1 MSLYTA
7 VAADIQE
14 DSAKWSALAYLLRA
28 AEMEAT
34 RTLALAALGEQRFPG
49 PPREAIDR
57 LAVVVDPDFMKVRDE
72 MCPAGSLVTASVP
85 DEDFQNWVN
94 VVQEAAFRLGMA
106 IGARIGGAR

>member
-1 MSLYTA
+1 
-7 VAADIQE
+7 
-14 DSAKWSALAYLLRA
+14 
-28 AEMEAT
+28 
-34 RTLALAALGEQRFPG
+34 
-49 PPREAIDR
+49 
-57 LAVVVDPDFMKVRDE
+57 MKVRDE